1 MASKTGTLVPGN
13 YSDCMVK
20 KVSYKGFIHCDNKAR
35 EPTFHTVEGI
45 HKIFQSKKLMKGAQG
60 DNPLACRGFKRPVIL
75 SCMDDGFRL
84 DMTSGEQEG
93 ALLQTHVNKIVLA
106 MPVESSVYI
115 VTRRGKDPGKY
126 SCHCIKCDAKEKS
139 VPDEI
144 AAYFT
149 RIVKGS
155 DPDARAGVSTLKPA
169 AQSHVPQPTRRRSED
184 GPGAHTQML
193 SPPPVAGGH
202 KRRVSLVDDDKVAAQ
217 CRAAAGLVDADAAS
231 VSEYIK
237 TSKNEDGD
245 EEDDEET
252 LNMHQMDALQ
262 NDMANAAL
270 LSPTKAALLDA
281 MMWYHGAIQ
290 RNLAESLLSGK
301 EPGTFLVRFSQT
313 KNEYC
318 VSLMSTRGSIQHFV
332 TQTGPDGRLALH
344 GHQNQYDT
352 MIDLVDHY
360 SRFDITSDGDRCIN
374 PCPAM
379 RL

>member
-184 GPGAHTQML
+184 GPGAHTQVRHL
-193 SPPPVAGGH
+193 SAHTCVRLHCYCLYPTMRH
-202 KRRVSLVDDDKVAAQ
+202 ICCMRVPCDGAQ
-217 CRAAAGLVDADAAS
+217 CRPS
-231 VSEYIK
+231 
-237 TSKNEDGD
+237 TSKRVY
-245 EEDDEET
+245 
-252 LNMHQMDALQ
+252 
-262 NDMANAAL
+262 AARRL
-270 LSPTKAALLDA
+270 EVCAACPL
-281 MMWYHGAIQ
+281 M
-290 RNLAESLLSGK
+290 
-301 EPGTFLVRFSQT
+301 PVP
-313 KNEYC
+313 C
-318 VSLMSTRGSIQHFV
+318 VHW
-332 TQTGPDGRLALH
+332 
-344 GHQNQYDT
+344 
-352 MIDLVDHY
+352 
-360 SRFDITSDGDRCIN
+360 
-374 PCPAM
+374 
-379 RL
+379 